1 MKTIT
6 IALLLGLTVAGCSP
20 AKPDTSKEVTTAD
33 PQQTPPIEI
42 GIEAQKQVGLE
53 VATAAVES
61 LNEFLQVT
69 GTVQPID
76 RQIGHIRP
84 LASGRLQEIFAR
96 VGDRVTAGQ
105 ALAQLDTIEAG
116 DLGSQYLGAQADLK
130 KVQAQHATAL
140 KQLERNRHLVEIGA
154 ASQKDLESSQA
165 EEEALQASISA
176 QESVINGLSVR
187 MRRLGVDGENSR
199 ASSMTA
205 IRSPF
210 AGVVIKAAIAPGE
223 VVDPTSE
230 LFQVADLSRV
240 WVQADVYEKDIGRIR
255 AGQMAIISVDT
266 YPGEKFSGKMT
277 YVGDILDP
285 QTRTVKVRCEVPN
298 PGTKLKLD
306 MFASVSLP
314 TTFVKRALAVPAAA
328 LQQVENDDV
337 VFVQRDSTHFEKRI
351 VQLGKTAGDWVEI
364 TSGLKKDDKV
374 VSRGAFFVKSAL
386 LKNQLGGEE

>member
-1 MKTIT
+1 MKTVT
-6 IALLLGLTVAGCSP
+6 IVLLLALTLVGCSG
-20 AKPDTSKEVTTAD
+20 AKPETGKEVATGD
-33 PQQTPPIEI
+33 SKQVPPIEM
-42 GIEAQKQVGLE
+42 GIEAQKQVDLQ
-53 VATAAVES
+53 VAHAEVES
-61 LNEFLQVT
+61 LNELIEVT

-76 RQIGHIRP
+76 SQVGHIRP
-84 LASGRLQEIFAR
+84 LASGRLQEVFAR
-96 VGDRVTAGQ
+96 VGDRVAAGQ
-105 ALAQLDTIEAG
+105 PLAQLDTIEAG
-116 DLGSQYLGAQADLK
+116 DLGSQYLTAQADLK
-130 KVQAQHATAL
+130 KIQVQHATAL

-176 QESVINGLSVR
+176 QESLITGLSVR
-187 MRRLGVDGENSR
+187 MRRLGVDGENPR
-199 ASSMTA
+199 TSSMTA

-210 AGVVIKAAIAPGE
+210 AGVVIKAAAAPGE

-230 LFQVADLSRV
+230 LFQVANLSRV

-255 AGQMAIISVDT
+255 AGQMASISVDT

-277 YVGDILDP
+277 YIGDILDP

-298 PGTKLKLD
+298 PGAKLKLD
-306 MFASVSLP
+306 MFASVGLP
-314 TTFVKRALAVPAAA
+314 TTFTKRALAVPAAA
-328 LQQVENDDV
+328 VQQVENDKV
-337 VFVQRDSTHFEKRI
+337 VFIQRDSTHFEKRI

-374 VSRGAFFVKSAL
+374 VSRGAFFVKSTL

>member
-1 MKTIT
+1 MKNIT
-6 IALLLGLTVAGCSP
+6 IALLVALTFAGCS
-20 AKPDTSKEVTTAD
+20 ATKPETSKQGATAD
-33 PQQTPPIEI
+33 SQPTLIEI

-61 LNEFLQVT
+61 LNELIQVT

-84 LASGRLQEIFAR
+84 LASGRLQEVFAR
-96 VGDRVTAGQ
+96 VGDRVAAGQ
-105 ALAQLDTIEAG
+105 PLAQLDTIEAG
-116 DLGSQYLGAQADLK
+116 DLSSQYLSAQADLK
-130 KVQAQHATAL
+130 KIQAQHATAL

-176 QESVINGLSVR
+176 QENLITGLSVR
-187 MRRLGVDGENSR
+187 MRRLGVDGENPR
-199 ASSMTA
+199 TSSMTA

-210 AGVVIKAAIAPGE
+210 AGVVIKAAAAPGE

-255 AGQMAIISVDT
+255 AGQMATISVDT
-266 YPGEKFSGKMT
+266 YPGETFSGKMT

-298 PGTKLKLD
+298 PGTKLRLD

-314 TTFVKRALAVPAAA
+314 TTFTRRALAVPSSAV
-328 LQQVENDDV
+328 QQVENDTV
-337 VFVQRDSTHFEKRI
+337 VFVQHDSTQFEKR
-351 VQLGKTAGDWVEI
+351 VVRLGKTAGDWIEVA
-364 TSGLKKDDKV
+364 SGLQNGEKV
-374 VSRGAFFVKSAL
+374 VSHAAFFVKSTL